1 MGFEKGNKLGGR
13 TPGSKNKVESKTK
26 IFLKQLM
33 DDQQEKI
40 ERELQKLEGKAY
52 LDAVNTFLEY
62 SEPKLSRTEVKAEVE
77 NTTRR
82 IGFNEK
88 QEEDES
94 E

>member
-1 MGFEKGNKLGGR
+1 MADINGNKTGGR
-13 TPGSKNKVESKTK
+13 KAGTPNKVESKTK

-33 DDQQEKI
+33 DDQQDKI

-62 SEPKLSRTEVKAEVE
+62 SEPKLSRTEVKAEVK

-82 IGFNEK
+82 IGFKDIN
-88 QEEDES
+88 DEQDD
-94 E
+94 